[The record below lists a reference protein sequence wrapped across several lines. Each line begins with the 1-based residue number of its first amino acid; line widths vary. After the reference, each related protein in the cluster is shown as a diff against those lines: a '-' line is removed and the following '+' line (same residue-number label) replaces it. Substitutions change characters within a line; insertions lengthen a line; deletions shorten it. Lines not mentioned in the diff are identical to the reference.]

1 MPPFLRAIG
10 ETVIS
15 LLYPP
20 HCAACKAPAEAGCH
34 LCEPC
39 GNGARR
45 LNPPFCS
52 RCSEPFPGA
61 ITSEFFCSNCGDRRF
76 HFECV
81 VAPYRARG
89 VVRDF
94 IHRFKYNGHF
104 YLRHQLA
111 AWMAAGL
118 EDHRLREPQ
127 IDALVPV
134 PLHSAR
140 RREREF
146 NQAEVL
152 AGIVAAG
159 AGLTVE
165 PLLERI
171 RYTTTQTR
179 LNREERMENLRG
191 AFRIRPR
198 AAVADRHFVLI
209 DDVMTTGS
217 TVDECARVLTEAGAA
232 TVRVLTVARA

>member
-1 MPPFLRAIG
+1 VPPILRAFG

-20 HCAACKAPAEAGCH
+20 HCAACKAPTEAGYH
-34 LCEPC
+34 LCQPC
-39 GNGARR
+39 ADGARK

-52 RCSEPFPGA
+52 RCSEPFHGA
-61 ITSEFFCSNCGDRRF
+61 ITSEFFCSNCGDRRY

-111 AWMAAGL
+111 AWMSVGL
-118 EDHRLREPQ
+118 TDTRLRDPR

-134 PLHSAR
+134 PLHSTR

-152 AGIVAAG
+152 AEIVAAG
-159 AGLTVE
+159 ANLSVE
-165 PLLERI
+165 PLLERT

-191 AFRIRPR
+191 AFRVRHQ
-198 AAVADRHFVLI
+198 ALVADRHFVLI

-217 TVDECARVLTEAGAA
+217 TVDECARILIQAGAA